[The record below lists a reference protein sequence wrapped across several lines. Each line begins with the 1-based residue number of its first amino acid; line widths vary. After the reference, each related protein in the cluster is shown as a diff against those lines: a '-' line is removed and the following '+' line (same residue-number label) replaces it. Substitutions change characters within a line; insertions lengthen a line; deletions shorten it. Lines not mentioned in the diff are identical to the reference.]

1 MATNKERLQANNDK
15 IKAIQETLKNKML
28 SAGGANLTWTL
39 LADGSYKLE
48 ISSK

>member
-1 MATNKERLQANNDK
+1 MATNKERLQTNNDK

-28 SAGGANLTWTL
+28 SAGSSLTWTL